1 MPHMFLGGDQM
12 GLVLTVGIGSLLR
25 RLTRFTVTFCCMPNY
40 LGRDQKAA
48 ERRFTA

>member
-1 MPHMFLGGDQM
+1 MFLGGDQI
-12 GLVLTVGIGSLLR
+12 GLVLTVEIGSLLH
-25 RLTRFTVTFCCMPNY
+25 RLTRLTVTFCCVLNY